1 MKFFTVLSAL
11 GLVAAVAAESSS
23 AEHSTTLST
32 ATTTSYTPE
41 QTCIFNCKLDTLLT
55 PSFHGR

>member
-1 MKFFTVLSAL
+1 MKFFTVLSAF
-11 GLVAAVAAESSS
+11 GLVAAVAAAQSS

-41 QTCIFNCKLDTLLT
+41 QTCIFNCKLAR
-55 PSFHGR
+55 S